1 MHLRGCMA
9 IRHPYW
15 WAYNCL
21 SCFQD
26 GGPRAA
32 RRFWC
37 LCEIWFCIERHGRV
51 AGDLIVVCCV
61 VCGLSQTLASRACAH
76 LSVVILANA
85 LIEAQHAFVRVLH
98 YADSHLSACTAG
110 PVTLVLP
117 RFLEAISAAA
127 TDETI
132 VLQIHTWGG
141 AAGEFDLEV
150 KLKPTGP
157 HRRSLTNPRVRT
169 CGLLRS

>member
-1 MHLRGCMA
+1 M
-9 IRHPYW
+9 
-15 WAYNCL
+15 
-21 SCFQD
+21 
-26 GGPRAA
+26 
-32 RRFWC
+32 
-37 LCEIWFCIERHGRV
+37 CEIWFCIERHGRV

-61 VCGLSQTLASRACAH
+61 VCGPSQTLASRACAH
-76 LSVVILANA
+76 LSVVLLANA

-98 YADSHLSACTAG
+98 GADSHLSACTAG

-132 VLQIHTWGG
+132 VLQIHTCGG